1 MPCSCLENVLA
12 ITIYIDF
19 SVLLP
24 SIFGYRIIY
33 GDGIMYV
40 QINRSLWACL
50 TNRNA
55 KSVGLMESWK
65 HFSISNNLTNL
76 MFLADRYDSTKE
88 DTAEEIKRWKTN
100 FRCALASAT
109 NIVPVAINSQCKG
122 KLAYKVYEILEKPD
136 PRKVEYSK

>member
-1 MPCSCLENVLA
+1 M
-12 ITIYIDF
+12 
-19 SVLLP
+19 
-24 SIFGYRIIY
+24 
-33 GDGIMYV
+33 
-40 QINRSLWACL
+40 QINQPFWVCP

-55 KSVGLMESWK
+55 KSVRLMETWK
-65 HFSISNNLTNL
+65 HFLISNILTNFDL
-76 MFLADRYDSTKE
+76 MFFADRYDSTKE

>member
-24 SIFGYRIIY
+24 SIFGYRITY

-55 KSVGLMESWK
+55 KSVGLMETWK
-65 HFSISNNLTNL
+65 YFSVSNNLTHFISL
-76 MFLADRYDSTKE
+76 QIATIQQRKILQKKSKDGRQILD
-88 DTAEEIKRWKTN
+88 
-100 FRCALASAT
+100 ALLRALLT
-109 NIVPVAINSQCKG
+109 
-122 KLAYKVYEILEKPD
+122 
-136 PRKVEYSK
+136 